1 MDLNGIWIFTQVV
14 RHGGFTAA
22 ARATGVPK
30 STISRKLRALEQSLG
45 AVLLLRS
52 TRSVQPT
59 EIGAAYF
66 ERCEAVLR
74 ELDQAKQLICQSL
87 NEVRGRLRVTAPVEM
102 GQQALGP
109 IVADFLSRHPGVHV
123 ELVLLDR
130 TVDLLAEGFDV
141 ALRVGPLPDSNLIAR
156 RLGWT
161 RWRLVAQPELAA
173 RLDSWENA
181 PRLAF
186 SGRRADTDWAKPGAR
201 LVANTFGSLLEAA
214 CRGHGVA
221 CVPSFLCHEALRD
234 GRLQRVFVGQEPPD
248 APLFAVFPPRHALLP
263 KVRSFLELLEQAWQR
278 PPWGEV
284 A

>member
-14 RHGGFTAA
+14 RYGGFTAA
-22 ARATGVPK
+22 ARATGLPK

-59 EIGAAYF
+59 EIGAAYY
-66 ERCEAVLR
+66 ERCDAVLR
-74 ELDQAKQLICQSL
+74 ELELAEHQVSQSL
-87 NEVRGRLRVTAPVEM
+87 SQVRGRLRVTAPVEM

-109 IVADFLSRHPGVHV
+109 IVADFLARHPQVSV

-156 RLGWT
+156 RLGRT
-161 RWRLVAQPELAA
+161 RWVLVAQPELAA

-186 SGRRADTDWAKPGAR
+186 TGRRGDSAWTRPGTR
-201 LVANTFGSLLEAA
+201 LAANSFASLLEAA
-214 CRGHGVA
+214 CQGLGVA
-221 CVPSFLCHEALRD
+221 CVPSFFCHEALRN
-234 GRLQRVFVGQEPPD
+234 GQLQRVFEGHEPAD
-248 APLFAVFPPRHALLP
+248 APLYAVFPPRHALLP
-263 KVRSFLELLEQAWQR
+263 KVRSFLELLEQAWR
-278 PPWGEV
+278 LPPWSGSL
-284 A
+284 